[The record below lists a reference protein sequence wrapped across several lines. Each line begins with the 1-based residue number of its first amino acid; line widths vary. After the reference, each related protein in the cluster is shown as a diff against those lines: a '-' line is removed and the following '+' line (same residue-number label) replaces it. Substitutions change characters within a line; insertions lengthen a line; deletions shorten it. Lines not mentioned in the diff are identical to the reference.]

1 MSEVEARDH
10 GRSLQ
15 DVAFLLLLLQ
25 GGVAVLTAIGGI
37 LLQFFAPGFRGVL
50 VSAGLEA
57 ATALFLIALASGI
70 LRSKHWAYVWTL
82 RMEVMVLA
90 GSSLTL
96 FLQFGV
102 SLTLGFAVAQV
113 LLPLAI
119 MIIVLSRRESFDQ
132 PHRDARVTATPEP
145 G

>member
-1 MSEVEARDH
+1 MREIEAHDD

-25 GGVAVLTAIGGI
+25 GGVAVLTAMGGV
-37 LLQFFAPGFRGVL
+37 LLQIFAPGFRGVL
-50 VSAGLEA
+50 VSAGFEA

-82 RMEVMVLA
+82 RMEVLVLA

-96 FLQFGV
+96 FFQLGV
-102 SLTLGFAVAQV
+102 SLTLSFAVAQV

-119 MIIVLSRRESFDQ
+119 MTIVLSRRDSFDQ
-132 PHRDARVTATPEP
+132 PQTAMP